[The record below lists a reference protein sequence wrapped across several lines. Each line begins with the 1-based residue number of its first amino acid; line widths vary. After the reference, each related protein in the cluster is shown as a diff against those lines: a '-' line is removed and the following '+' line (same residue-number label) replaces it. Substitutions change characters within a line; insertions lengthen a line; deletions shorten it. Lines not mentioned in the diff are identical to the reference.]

1 MMERK
6 NLIIEGATIL
16 FPNFSGAE
24 TKFNRAGK
32 RNFCVII
39 DNEEQAKTL
48 LEDGWNVRLL
58 TPRDEEDEVKYYIQ
72 VAVNYDNYPP
82 NVFMIT
88 SHNKTLLDE
97 ESVSS
102 LDYADLKPA
111 DIVINGYSWE
121 VNGKTGVKA
130 YLKTGYFPIEEDV
143 FADKYN
149 Y

>member
-1 MMERK
+1 MERK

-82 NVFMIT
+82 NVFMVT
-88 SHNKTLLDE
+88 SHNKT
-97 ESVSS
+97 
-102 LDYADLKPA
+102 
-111 DIVINGYSWE
+111 
-121 VNGKTGVKA
+121 
-130 YLKTGYFPIEEDV
+130 
-143 FADKYN
+143 
-149 Y
+149 